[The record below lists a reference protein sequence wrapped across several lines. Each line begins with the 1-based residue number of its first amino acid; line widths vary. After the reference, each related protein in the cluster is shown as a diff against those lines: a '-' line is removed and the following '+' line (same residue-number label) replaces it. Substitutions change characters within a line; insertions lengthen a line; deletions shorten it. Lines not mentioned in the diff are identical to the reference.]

1 MSELLNLTGYELA
14 EMLGCEDLYL
24 KSKQKLQMEKI
35 EEEINENVKRELD
48 IIE

>member
-1 MSELLNLTGYELA
+1 MAELLNLTGYELA

-35 EEEINENVKRELD
+35 EEEINENIKRELD
-48 IIE
+48 NIE